1 MFFILRGNRF
11 SNGAALRRA
20 GAVRL
25 DLQCK
30 FNVNFRQNLMQIV
43 TRGKRAQTEDECLSS
58 VVCVFG
64 RLRAKACGSADLGVE
79 ARSGAVGKAQGCRAP
94 TSSHGLQNWW
104 CLQHSIGTAWPR
116 RVRIPLLLAH

>member
-43 TRGKRAQTEDECLSS
+43 TRGKRAQTEVECLSS
-58 VVCVFG
+58 AVCVFG
-64 RLRAKACGSADLGVE
+64 RLRAKACGGADLCLE
-79 ARSGAVGKAQGCRAP
+79 ARSGADGTAQGCLLPPHHTACKV
-94 TSSHGLQNWW
+94 GGVF
-104 CLQHSIGTAWPR
+104 GTAWPR
-116 RVRIPLLLAH
+116 RVLIPLLLAH